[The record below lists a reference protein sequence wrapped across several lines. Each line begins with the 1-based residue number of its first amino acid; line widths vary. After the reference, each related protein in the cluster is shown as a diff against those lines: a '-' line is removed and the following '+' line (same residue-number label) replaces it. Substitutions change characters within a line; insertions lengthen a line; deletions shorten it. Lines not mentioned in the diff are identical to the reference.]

1 MNIFPLISLIDF
13 VSINLA
19 TLENID
25 QCEVTLWRLI
35 LIKTKMFVLKILK
48 YITTSIKTRPIG
60 IAAILQYDIIFHF
73 RVVIYS
79 SKQIAHVDKDLN
91 CLLCGGIMC
100 KFLPS
105 CVKGQKSM
113 HKENKT

>member
-19 TLENID
+19 ILENID

-35 LIKTKMFVLKILK
+35 LIKTKMFVLEILK

-60 IAAILQYDIIFHF
+60 LAAIL
-73 RVVIYS
+73 VIMS
-79 SKQIAHVDKDLN
+79 LST
-91 CLLCGGIMC
+91 
-100 KFLPS
+100 
-105 CVKGQKSM
+105 VKSDVILFTRNIKLD
-113 HKENKT
+113 T